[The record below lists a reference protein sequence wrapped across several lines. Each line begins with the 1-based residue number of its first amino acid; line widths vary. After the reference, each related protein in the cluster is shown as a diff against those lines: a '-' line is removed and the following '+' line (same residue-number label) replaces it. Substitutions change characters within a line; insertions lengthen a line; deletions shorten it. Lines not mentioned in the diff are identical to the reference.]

1 MINKR
6 IIPGFVL
13 VGLTLLLA
21 SWGVTGH
28 RTIGKIASGH
38 LSAKAQAA
46 VTELLGSESLA
57 DVSTYADQIR
67 SLEQYKYTAPWH
79 YINMPSGLSEA
90 DFKEAA
96 LKQEKDNVYKA
107 LQRCKETLSD
117 TSKSKEEK
125 IFALKFI
132 VHMVGDLH
140 QPMHVSRSEDQGGN
154 KIKITF
160 LGKPG
165 NLHGLWDSGLPEH
178 EGLSYEQLAA
188 KIDHATAKQIR
199 NWQKD
204 DELKWL
210 YESYQLSE
218 QLYADAAKSP
228 DFDEAYYQAHIP
240 VFENRM
246 EMAGIR
252 LAGVLN
258 TIFK

>member
-1 MINKR
+1 MIKR
-6 IIPGFVL
+6 IFPVL
-13 VGLTLLLA
+13 ALSGLALILA
-21 SWGVTGH
+21 SWGATGH

-38 LSAKAQAA
+38 LSDKAQAA

-57 DVSTYADQIR
+57 DVSTYADQVR
-67 SLEQYKYTAPWH
+67 SQEQYKYTAPWH
-79 YINMPSGLSEA
+79 YINMPSGLDEA
-90 DFKEAA
+90 GFKDAV

-107 LQRCKETLSD
+107 LQHCREVLTDAAKT
-117 TSKSKEEK
+117 KEEK

-178 EGLSYEQLAA
+178 EGLNYEQLAA
-188 KIDHATAKQIR
+188 KIDHASKKEIR
-199 NWQKD
+199 TWQKD
-204 DELKWL
+204 NELKWL

-240 VFENRM
+240 VFEQRM

-258 TIFK
+258 AIYK

>member
-1 MINKR
+1 MIKKR
-6 IIPGFVL
+6 LIPALVL
-13 VGLTLLLA
+13 CGLTLLLA

-38 LSAKAQAA
+38 LSVKAQAA

-57 DVSTYADQIR
+57 DVSTYADQVR
-67 SLEQYKYTAPWH
+67 SQEQYKYTAPWH
-79 YINMPSGLSEA
+79 YINMPSGLNEA
-90 DFKEAA
+90 DFKDAV
-96 LKQEKDNVYKA
+96 LKQEKDNVYIA
-107 LQRCKETLSD
+107 LQRCKETLGD
-117 TSKSKEEK
+117 TVKSKEEK

-154 KIKITF
+154 KIKVTF

-188 KIDHATAKQIR
+188 KIDHVTAKQIR
-199 NWQKD
+199 NWQRD

-210 YESYQLSE
+210 YESYRLSE
-218 QLYADAAKSP
+218 QLYVDAAKSP

-240 VFENRM
+240 VFEQRM

-258 TIFK
+258 AIYK